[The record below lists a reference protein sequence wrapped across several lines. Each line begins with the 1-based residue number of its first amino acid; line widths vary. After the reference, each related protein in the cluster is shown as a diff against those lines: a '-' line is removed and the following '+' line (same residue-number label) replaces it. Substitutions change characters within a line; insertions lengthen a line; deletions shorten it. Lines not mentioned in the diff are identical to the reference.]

1 MERIEA
7 VSGLF
12 FSATHVVGRR
22 IFSFKLATVKTKF
35 SVASY
40 IPKKFAIEVGSDKFE
55 PLLFPRA
62 FPLTKAIR
70 ISRMNSVLGGL
81 FAFLRIGIK
90 ASIVESDGWT
100 IFFVR

>member
-1 MERIEA
+1 
-7 VSGLF
+7 
-12 FSATHVVGRR
+12 
-22 IFSFKLATVKTKF
+22 VKTKF

-40 IPKKFAIEVGSDKFE
+40 IPKKFAIELGSDKFE

-81 FAFLRIGIK
+81 FAFLSIGIK

-100 IFFVR
+100 IFERGFRLFFRDTFRIQAG